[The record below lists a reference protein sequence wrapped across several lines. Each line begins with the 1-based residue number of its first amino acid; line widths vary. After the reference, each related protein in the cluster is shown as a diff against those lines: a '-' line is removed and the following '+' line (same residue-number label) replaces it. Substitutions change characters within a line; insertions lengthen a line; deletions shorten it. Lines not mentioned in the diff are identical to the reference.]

1 MNAYHPCNPT
11 RTGRSQSQTLILSKS
26 NLSAKARGGFDQEGT
41 QDAGYVALWIFG
53 SLLTLSNLSLLFV
66 EAWLS
71 QYNFESLDFS
81 DDSIFLN
88 YFISFFSNKAAR
100 EAADLNV

>member
-41 QDAGYVALWIFG
+41 QDAGYVAL
-53 SLLTLSNLSLLFV
+53 SNLSLLFV

-71 QYNFESLDFS
+71 QYNFESWDFCE
-81 DDSIFLN
+81 DSIFLN